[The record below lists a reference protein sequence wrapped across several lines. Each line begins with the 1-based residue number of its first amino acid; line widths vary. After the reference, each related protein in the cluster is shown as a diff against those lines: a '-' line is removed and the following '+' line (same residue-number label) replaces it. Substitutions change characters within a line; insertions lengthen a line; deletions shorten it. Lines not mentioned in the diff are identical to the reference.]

1 MKTVFAALI
10 LLGAAAA
17 QASPGGQDLARD
29 QVYWR
34 HDSSALAHRGDYDR
48 GDNDRD
54 ERRGADPGRGAGTA
68 RSSDPPATSASDPP
82 ATSAPEMDPGSAIA
96 AFALLLGGLAVVGG
110 NRSAGKKPA

>member
-17 QASPGGQDLARD
+17 QASPGGQDLAHD

-34 HDSSALAHRGDYDR
+34 HDPAGLAHR

-54 ERRGADPGRGAGTA
+54 DRRGADPGRGIAAA
-68 RSSDPPATSASDPP
+68 RSSDPP

-110 NRSAGKKPA
+110 NRSAGKKQP

>member
-34 HDSSALAHRGDYDR
+34 HDPAGLAHRGDS
-48 GDNDRD
+48 DRD
-54 ERRGADPGRGAGTA
+54 DRRGADPGRGVGAGVG
-68 RSSDPPATSASDPP
+68 RSSDPA
-82 ATSAPEMDPGSAIA
+82 ATSAPEMDPGSAVA

-110 NRSAGKKPA
+110 NRSVGKKPA

>member
-34 HDSSALAHRGDYDR
+34 HDPAGLAHR

-54 ERRGADPGRGAGTA
+54 DRRGADPGRGVGADPAPGAGVG
-68 RSSDPPATSASDPP
+68 RSSDPP
-82 ATSAPEMDPGSAIA
+82 ATSAPEMDPGSAVA

-110 NRSAGKKPA
+110 NRSAGKKQA

>member
-34 HDSSALAHRGDYDR
+34 HDPAGLSHR
-48 GDNDRD
+48 GDNDGD
-54 ERRGADPGRGAGTA
+54 DRRGADPGRGI
-68 RSSDPPATSASDPP
+68 SAAPSSDPP
-82 ATSAPEMDPGSAIA
+82 ATSAPEMDPSSAIA

-110 NRSAGKKPA
+110 NRSAGKK

>member
-10 LLGAAAA
+10 LLGAVAA
-17 QASPGGQDLARD
+17 QASPGGQDLGHD

-34 HDSSALAHRGDYDR
+34 HDPAGLSHR

-54 ERRGADPGRGAGTA
+54 DRRGADPGRGVGVAH
-68 RSSDPPATSASDPP
+68 SSDPP
-82 ATSAPEMDPGSAIA
+82 ATSAPEMDPGSAVA

-110 NRSAGKKPA
+110 NRSAGKKQP

>member
-34 HDSSALAHRGDYDR
+34 HDPAGLAHR

-54 ERRGADPGRGAGTA
+54 DRRGADPGRGADSGRGA
-68 RSSDPPATSASDPP
+68 DQGRGIGVGHSSDPP
-82 ATSAPEMDPGSAIA
+82 ATSAPEMDPGSAVA

-110 NRSAGKKPA
+110 NRSAGKKQP